1 MCSSPVK
8 PIGLMWMR
16 TLIFSTAMLL
26 LIAWMAG
33 LASAQA
39 LSDPLDARNPPRA
52 WIGVSGGVGSG
63 AGSAANGSVG
73 AHLNIGWPASTTIG
87 QVAVHTNWSTQ
98 SRTKQEDLPY
108 AVTAGIGGGRVWA
121 RRDIAVAGTAG
132 PGVSWE
138 HTTAGAIRRTA
149 GLLAGGQFFVSP
161 APGFGFGIDVFA
173 FIHPNQNQIGVR
185 LALQVGSA
193 WAP

>member
-1 MCSSPVK
+1 
-8 PIGLMWMR
+8 
-16 TLIFSTAMLL
+16 MLL
-26 LIAWMAG
+26 LGGG
-33 LASAQA
+33 LSELANAQGG
-39 LSDPLDARNPPRA
+39 SDPLDARNPPRA
-52 WIGVSGGVGSG
+52 WIGLGSGVGSG

-108 AVTAGIGGGRVWA
+108 AITAGIGGGRVWA
-121 RRDIAVAGTAG
+121 RRDIAVAATAG

-138 HTTAGAIRRTA
+138 HTTTGAIRRTA

-161 APGFGFGIDVFA
+161 TPGFGFGVDVFA
-173 FIHPNQNQIGVR
+173 FIHPNKNQIGVR
-185 LALQVGSA
+185 LAFQVGSA